1 MPNWCNNTI
10 TIEHKDSA
18 KINEVV
24 KSLTTKINDDTNESL
39 FFTYCKPEPDYS
51 KTKVKSTYP
60 EITKKEYVEDIN
72 QKWWD
77 WRVQNWGTKWN
88 IEVLDEDRI
97 TVEDNTVIFDC
108 GTAWSPPIEA
118 LVELENKG
126 FEIECDY
133 YEGGCAFI
141 GRYETNAEEKS
152 WNLPE
157 TLAELKD
164 MMKDNEV
171 FKDLVESWGV
181 DIDYEE
187 MEREND

>member
-24 KSLTTKINDDTNESL
+24 KSLTTKINDDTDESL

-60 EITKKEYVEDIN
+60 EITNKEYEEDIDS
-72 QKWWD
+72 KWWD

-88 IEVLDEDRI
+88 IGVLDEDRI
-97 TVEDNTVIFDC
+97 TVKDNTVIFNC
-108 GTAWSPPIEA
+108 ETAWSPPLEA
-118 LVELENKG
+118 LAELENKG

-141 GRYETNAEEKS
+141 GRYETNAEKKS
-152 WNLPE
+152 WSLPE
-157 TLAELKD
+157 TLAELKE
-164 MMKDNEV
+164 MMKNDKV
-171 FKDLVESWGV
+171 FKDLAESWGV
-181 DIDYEE
+181 DLDYEE
-187 MEREND
+187 MEREDD